1 MAYRADNWCSTANED
16 ASPVAKKKQK
26 AVKGADVV
34 ATTKPVKELAEKEAP
49 KKSAL
54 KREKPSK
61 KKTKQEPEE
70 SEADEA
76 IPFDNENEDV
86 DADTQALVETL
97 DSSDEADTDNDK
109 KIGTYK
115 KGQDVGKIPKPK
127 KQAKAVNDTSGSGKP
142 GVMYLGSVPHGF
154 YEHEIR
160 EYFSQFGDIT
170 RLRVVRNKKTGASR
184 HRAFVEFADAE
195 VADIAA
201 RTMDNYLLFGHILK
215 AKLVH
220 PDQVHPEL
228 FKGANRRFNVVP
240 WNAMQGRHLQ
250 RPLGESK
257 WQGKINKEEQRRAAR
272 AEKLKALGYEFE
284 PPALKAAEAKEQA
297 QIEDTKEETEKAVE
311 APEVKQIEEKKEEV
325 ERVEEPATISAPKT
339 KKVKKASKAKKVKA

>member
-1 MAYRADNWCSTANED
+1 MACWAENLSPTANED

-26 AVKGADVV
+26 ATKGPNIA
-34 ATTKPVKELAEKEAP
+34 AAKPVKEIIEKEAP

-54 KREKPSK
+54 KKEKSSK
-61 KKTKQEPEE
+61 KQSNGKSEEPA
-70 SEADEA
+70 ADES
-76 IPFDNENEDV
+76 IPSDNENEDI

-97 DSSDEADTDNDK
+97 DGSDEADADNDK
-109 KIGTYK
+109 EVGTYK
-115 KGQDVGKIPKPK
+115 RGQNVGKIPKARK
-127 KQAKAVNDTSGSGKP
+127 GAKAVNGASGSGKP
-142 GVMYLGSVPHGF
+142 GVMYLGSIPHGF

-184 HRAFVEFADAE
+184 HRAFVEFADTE

-215 AKLVH
+215 AKVIH
-220 PDQVHPEL
+220 PDQVHREL

-250 RPLGESK
+250 RPLAESK
-257 WQGKINKEEQRRAAR
+257 WEGKITKEEQRRVAR

-284 PPALKAAEAKEQA
+284 PPALKVVAAKEQT
-297 QIEDTKEETEKAVE
+297 QIEYTREEMEKAVE
-311 APEVKQIEEKKEEV
+311 VPKVKQIEEKGGEVKEA
-325 ERVEEPATISAPKT
+325 EETATISTLKT
-339 KKVKKASKAKKVKA
+339 KKVKASKVKKVKA